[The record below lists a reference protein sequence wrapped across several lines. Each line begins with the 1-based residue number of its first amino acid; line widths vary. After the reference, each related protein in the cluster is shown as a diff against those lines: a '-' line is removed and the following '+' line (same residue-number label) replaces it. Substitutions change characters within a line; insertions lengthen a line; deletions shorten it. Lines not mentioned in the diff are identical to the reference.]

1 MRPKILI
8 VDDQPL
14 VRQGLSDVI
23 EAADR
28 FDVMAAAASG
38 EEALDIVACTPPDLV
53 LLDIRMPGLNGIDTL
68 REMRSRGLETPVVFL
83 TLFNEPDLVFE
94 ALQFDVAGFLL
105 KDIDKDRLVSSL
117 ETALQGGVVLDADVS
132 RQIVGAMRINGTS
145 LPAKTDT
152 PQNDAVPKLTNREED
167 VLDLLQQGLENKKI
181 AAQLGLSQ
189 GTVRNHIS
197 SILQKLSVTNRTQ
210 AVLKALH
217 LGLIDE

>member
-23 EAADR
+23 EAANR
-28 FDVMAAAASG
+28 FHVLAPAASG
-38 EEALDIVACTPPDLV
+38 EEALDVMARTPPDLV
-53 LLDIRMPGLNGIDTL
+53 LLDIRMPGINGIETL
-68 REMRSRGLETPVVFL
+68 REIRRRGMETPVVFL
-83 TLFNEPDLVFE
+83 TLFNEPALVFE

-132 RQIVGAMRINGTS
+132 RQIVGTMKIDGAQQA
-145 LPAKTDT
+145 AKSERASVDT
-152 PQNDAVPKLTNREED
+152 VPSLTNREED
-167 VLDLLQQGLENKKI
+167 VLDLLRQGLENKKI
-181 AAQLGLSQ
+181 AARLGLSQ